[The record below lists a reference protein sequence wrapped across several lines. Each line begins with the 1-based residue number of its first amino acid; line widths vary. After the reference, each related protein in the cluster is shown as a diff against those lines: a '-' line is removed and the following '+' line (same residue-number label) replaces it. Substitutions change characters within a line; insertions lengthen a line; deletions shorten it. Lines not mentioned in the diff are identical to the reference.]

1 MGNCSHKVIHTIN
14 CQKNTIH
21 WEIVL
26 RNGTVARLK
35 TTVSATFQIKPE
47 LLITCSQRTIR
58 HCGDRNHS
66 GQATECLSTNIF
78 AESNVSLQPS
88 TLTHSRPAA
97 ASHGE
102 KLSEEKRNSV
112 TKKPLTSKIQDK
124 LKACAC
130 PVCPGLPLNHMS
142 DCSPILSSPLRLS
155 SPPHPSSSL
164 LFSSIVFPCSPLFP
178 LLHSLPLSSH
188 LLSLPPHSLLPLSS
202 PLLASR
208 LLSPPLRSWLLLS
221 SPLHGL
227 WVAADRSIDCYGAS
241 SPPPPYKKNP
251 FLVDNT

>member
-142 DCSPILSSPLRLS
+142 DCCGTPL
-155 SPPHPSSSL
+155 SSL
-164 LFSSIVFPCSPLFP
+164 LLFA
-178 LLHSLPLSSH
+178 
-188 LLSLPPHSLLPLSS
+188 S
-202 PLLASR
+202 PLLPTP
-208 LLSPPLRSWLLLS
+208 PPLFF
-221 SPLHGL
+221 SPLCSVSAHCHYESHDIE
-227 WVAADRSIDCYGAS
+227 VACSGPAACLPAC
-241 SPPPPYKKNP
+241 P
-251 FLVDNT
+251 